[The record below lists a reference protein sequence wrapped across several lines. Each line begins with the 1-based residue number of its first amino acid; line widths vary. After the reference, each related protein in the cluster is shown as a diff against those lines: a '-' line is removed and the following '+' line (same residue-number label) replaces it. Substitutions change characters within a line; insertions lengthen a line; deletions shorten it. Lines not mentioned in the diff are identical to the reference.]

1 MPTAPPLGGGLYG
14 RLVGAYPETWGKLP
28 LELDA
33 VFRSPAGFEAGTERL
48 WNRPWHEGDPV
59 PANLLIQMAWYFA
72 DFTLT
77 RAAPNAYSLLIEVLE
92 RNGLLGTTV
101 LASLNYECLLEMAI
115 ERAGLKVVYLA
126 DATRHETVLVLKPHG
141 SCNFLPQLEARSLS
155 IVVSGEAGI
164 YEGPLDF
171 VSTQEVQRRYS
182 ELEWAIPPAMSL
194 YAPNKPSRVGRATI
208 GGIRD
213 QWEKVVEAARVIV
226 VIGTRPVLADRHVWD
241 PIVSSRA
248 EVWYLASTSDPGYL
262 DLQERLGR
270 RLVPLGTRFSKDF
283 GALEAKLAGRA
294 RSWGTVTGGGY

>member
-1 MPTAPPLGGGLYG
+1 M
-14 RLVGAYPETWGKLP
+14 
-28 LELDA
+28 
-33 VFRSPAGFEAGTERL
+33 
-48 WNRPWHEGDPV
+48 